1 MRYGAVAA
9 ATPDD
14 TTALPAQRWWRGHDP
29 DPELVRRML
38 VDEGRTEVEIA
49 AALGVSR
56 ARLAATLTE
65 LGVDRGG
72 RVRRV
77 GPVGDADLRV
87 LLELGATV
95 ASLARRFSVAKVTV
109 QRWLAGAGLLL
120 ADPAVDVDA
129 LSRLYVE
136 QGLTSREVA
145 AALGLPRARVEV
157 ALAVAGIPA
166 RRRTERQP
174 SGRRAEVTDEMLREL
189 HSRPEV
195 TVRALVERFGVRE
208 DYLRRRLHALGLT
221 RRPGTFAPR
230 LPSPTRQGLAGRAP
244 TLYRQGWTLKQIAE
258 QLGTSVSTVRAAL
271 VAARVPVRGAGGVTR
286 SSERPARVL
295 LDDLYADPDPDIV
308 AVLAEHGIRRPGAAG
323 WQRTGARQS
332 YAPLP
337 LTAGLLTAL
346 YLDVGLATSDIA
358 LLCGVG
364 NNMVSSGL
372 HEHNV
377 ELRPAKI
384 ASAWKQRHTPPRKA
398 AGRHRA

>member
-14 TTALPAQRWWRGHDP
+14 TTALPAQRWWRGPDP
-29 DPELVRRML
+29 DPELVRRMFG
-38 VDEGRTEVEIA
+38 DEGRTEVEIA
-49 AALGVSR
+49 AAMKISR
-56 ARLAATLTE
+56 ARLAAVLTE
-65 LGVDRGG
+65 LGIDRG
-72 RVRRV
+72 RRIRRV
-77 GPVGDADLRV
+77 CPVGDAGLRV
-87 LLELGATV
+87 LLEQGATV
-95 ASLARRFSVAKVTV
+95 ASLARRFSVAKVNV

-136 QGLTSREVA
+136 QGLTVREVA
-145 AALGLPRARVEV
+145 GALGLCRARVEV

-174 SGRRAEVTDEMLREL
+174 SGRRADVTDEMLREL
-189 HSRPEV
+189 YSRPEV
-195 TVRALVERFGVRE
+195 TVRALVQRFGVSQ

-244 TLYRQGWTLKQIAE
+244 TLYQQGWTLKQIAE
-258 QLGTSVSTVRAAL
+258 QLGTSVSTVR
-271 VAARVPVRGAGGVTR
+271 
-286 SSERPARVL
+286 PARVL
-295 LDDLYADPDPDIV
+295 LDDLYADPDIV
-308 AVLAEHGIRRPGAAG
+308 AVLAEHGVRRPGAAG
-323 WQRTGARQS
+323 WKRTGARQT

-384 ASAWKQRHTPPRKA
+384 ASPWKQRHAPPRKA
-398 AGRHRA
+398 AGRHRG

>member
-14 TTALPAQRWWRGHDP
+14 TTALPAQRWWRGQDP
-29 DPELVRRML
+29 DPEVVRRMFL
-38 VDEGRTEVEIA
+38 DEGRTEVEIA
-49 AALGVSR
+49 AAMKISC
-56 ARLAATLTE
+56 ARLAAALTE
-65 LGVDRGG
+65 LGVDRVR

-77 GPVGDADLRV
+77 CPVGAADLRV
-87 LLELGATV
+87 LLEQDATV
-95 ASLARRFSVAKVTV
+95 ASLAHRFSVAKVTV

-129 LSRLYVE
+129 LERLYVE
-136 QGLTSREVA
+136 QGRTVGEVA
-145 AALGLPRARVEV
+145 AALGLCRARVEV
-157 ALAVAGIPA
+157 ALAVAGISA

-174 SGRRAEVTDEMLREL
+174 SGRRADVTDEMVREL
-189 HSRPEV
+189 YSRPEV
-195 TVRALVERFGVRE
+195 TVRASVERFGVSE

-230 LPSPTRQGLAGRAP
+230 LPSPTRKGLAGRAP
-244 TLYRQGWTLKQIAE
+244 TLYQQGWTLKQIGE

-271 VAARVPVRGAGGVTR
+271 VAARVPVRAGGGGPR
-286 SSERPARVL
+286 SSERTARVL
-295 LDDLYADPDPDIV
+295 LDDLYADPDLV
-308 AVLAEHGIRRPGAAG
+308 AVLAEHGVRRPGAAG
-323 WQRTGARQS
+323 WKRTGARQT

-346 YLDVGLATSDIA
+346 YLDVALTTSDIA

-384 ASAWKQRHTPPRKA
+384 ASPWKQRHAPPRKA
-398 AGRHRA
+398 AGRHRG

>member
-1 MRYGAVAA
+1 MF
-9 ATPDD
+9 
-14 TTALPAQRWWRGHDP
+14 L
-29 DPELVRRML
+29 
-38 VDEGRTEVEIA
+38 DEGRTEVEIA
-49 AALGVSR
+49 AAMKISR
-56 ARLAATLTE
+56 ARLAAALTE

-77 GPVGDADLRV
+77 CPVGDADLRV
-87 LLELGATV
+87 LLEQGATV
-95 ASLARRFSVAKVTV
+95 ASLARRFSIAKVTV

-120 ADPAVDVDA
+120 ADPAVDVAA
-129 LSRLYVE
+129 LRRLYVE
-136 QGLTSREVA
+136 QGLTIGEVA

-157 ALAVAGIPA
+157 ALAVAVAVAVAVAGIPA

-174 SGRRAEVTDEMLREL
+174 SGRRAKVTDEMLREL
-189 HSRPEV
+189 YSRPEV
-195 TVRALVERFGVRE
+195 TVRALVERFGVSE

-230 LPSPTRQGLAGRAP
+230 LPSPTRQGLADRAP
-244 TLYRQGWTLKQIAE
+244 TLYQQGWTLKQIAE

-271 VAARVPVRGAGGVTR
+271 VAARVPVRGAGGGPR

-295 LDDLYADPDPDIV
+295 LDDLYADPDIV
-308 AVLAEHGIRRPGAAG
+308 AVLAEHGVRRPGAAG
-323 WQRTGARQS
+323 WKRTGARQS

-337 LTAGLLTAL
+337 LTAGLLAAL

-377 ELRPAKI
+377 ELGPAKI
-384 ASAWKQRHTPPRKA
+384 ASPWRQRHAPPRKA
-398 AGRHRA
+398 AGRHRG

>member
-14 TTALPAQRWWRGHDP
+14 TTALPAQRWWRGQDP
-29 DPELVRRML
+29 DPQLVRWMF

-49 AALGVSR
+49 AAMKISR
-56 ARLAATLTE
+56 ARLAAVLTE
-65 LGVDRGG
+65 LGVDRGR

-77 GPVGDADLRV
+77 CPVGDADLRV
-87 LLELGATV
+87 LLEQGATV

-120 ADPAVDVDA
+120 ADPAVNVDA

-136 QGLTSREVA
+136 QGRTIGEVA
-145 AALGLPRARVEV
+145 AALGLCRVRVEV

-174 SGRRAEVTDEMLREL
+174 SGRRADVTVEMLREL
-189 HSRPEV
+189 YSRPEV
-195 TVRALVERFGVRE
+195 TVRVLVQRFGVSE

-230 LPSPTRQGLAGRAP
+230 LPSPTRQGLADSAP
-244 TLYRQGWTLKQIAE
+244 TLYRQGWTLKQIGE

-271 VAARVPVRGAGGVTR
+271 VAARVPVRGAGGGPR

-295 LDDLYADPDPDIV
+295 LDDLYADPDIV
-308 AVLAEHGIRRPGAAG
+308 AVLAEHGVRRPGAAG

-346 YLDVGLATSDIA
+346 YLGVGLATSDIA

-364 NNMVSSGL
+364 NNMVSGGL
-372 HEHNV
+372 HEHHV
-377 ELRPAKI
+377 ELGPAKI
-384 ASAWKQRHTPPRKA
+384 ASPWKQRHAPPRKA
-398 AGRHRA
+398 AGGHRG

>member
-9 ATPDD
+9 ATLDD
-14 TTALPAQRWWRGHDP
+14 TTALSAQRWWRGQDP
-29 DPELVRRML
+29 DPEVVRRMFG
-38 VDEGRTEVEIA
+38 DEGRTEVEIA
-49 AALGVSR
+49 AAMKISR
-56 ARLAATLTE
+56 ARFAAALTE
-65 LGVDRGG
+65 LGVDRGS

-77 GPVGDADLRV
+77 CLVGEADLRV

-95 ASLARRFSVAKVTV
+95 AGLARRFGVAKVTV

-136 QGLTSREVA
+136 QGRTIGEVA
-145 AALGLPRARVEV
+145 GALGLCRARVEV

-174 SGRRAEVTDEMLREL
+174 SGRRADVTEEMLREL
-189 HSRPEV
+189 YSRPDV
-195 TVRALVERFGVRE
+195 PVRALVERFGVSQ

-271 VAARVPVRGAGGVTR
+271 VAARVPVRGAGGGPR

-295 LDDLYADPDPDIV
+295 LDDLYADPDIV
-308 AVLAEHGIRRPGAAG
+308 AVLDEHGVRRPGAAG
-323 WQRTGARQS
+323 WKRTGARQS

-372 HEHNV
+372 HAHNV
-377 ELRPAKI
+377 ELGPAKI
-384 ASAWKQRHTPPRKA
+384 ASPWKQRHAPPRKA

>member
-14 TTALPAQRWWRGHDP
+14 TTALPAQRWWRGPDP
-29 DPELVRRML
+29 DPELVRRMFG
-38 VDEGRTEVEIA
+38 DEGRTEVEIA
-49 AALGVSR
+49 AAMKISC
-56 ARLAATLTE
+56 ARFAAALTE
-65 LGVDRGG
+65 LGVDRGR

-77 GPVGDADLRV
+77 CPVGDADLRV
-87 LLELGATV
+87 LLELGVTV
-95 ASLARRFSVAKVTV
+95 ASLARRFGVAKVTV

-120 ADPAVDVDA
+120 ADPAVEVDA
-129 LSRLYVE
+129 LSRLYAE
-136 QGLTSREVA
+136 QGLTIGGVA
-145 AALGLPRARVEV
+145 AALGLCRARVEV
-157 ALAVAGIPA
+157 ALVVAGVPA

-189 HSRPEV
+189 YSRPEV
-195 TVRALVERFGVRE
+195 TVRVLVERFGVSE

-244 TLYRQGWTLKQIAE
+244 TLYQQGWTLKQIAE
-258 QLGTSVSTVRAAL
+258 ELGTSVSTVRAAL
-271 VAARVPVRGAGGVTR
+271 VAARVPVRGAGGGPR

-295 LDDLYADPDPDIV
+295 LDDLYAGPDVV
-308 AVLAEHGIRRPGAAG
+308 AVLAEYGVRRPGAVG
-323 WQRTGARQS
+323 WQRTGARQT

-358 LLCGVG
+358 LRCGVG
-364 NNMVSSGL
+364 NTMVSSGL

-377 ELRPAKI
+377 ELRRAKI
-384 ASAWKQRHTPPRKA
+384 ARPWKQRHASPRKA
-398 AGRHRA
+398 AGRHRG

>member
-14 TTALPAQRWWRGHDP
+14 TTALPAQRWWRGQDP
-29 DPELVRRML
+29 DPELVRRMF

-49 AALGVSR
+49 AAMKISG
-56 ARLAATLTE
+56 AWLAAVLTE
-65 LGVDRGG
+65 LGVDRGR

-77 GPVGDADLRV
+77 CPVGEADLRV
-87 LLELGATV
+87 LLKQGATV

-120 ADPAVDVDA
+120 ADSAVDVAA

-136 QGLTSREVA
+136 QGLTIGEVA
-145 AALGLPRARVEV
+145 AALGLCRARVEV

-166 RRRTERQP
+166 RRRTEPQP
-174 SGRRAEVTDEMLREL
+174 SGRRADVTEEMLREL
-189 HSRPEV
+189 YSRPEV
-195 TVRALVERFGVRE
+195 TVRVLVERFGVSQ

-258 QLGTSVSTVRAAL
+258 QLATSVSTVRAAL
-271 VAARVPVRGAGGVTR
+271 VAARVPVRGAGGGPR

-295 LDDLYADPDPDIV
+295 LDDLYADPDIV
-308 AVLAEHGIRRPGAAG
+308 AVLAEHGVRRPGAAG
-323 WQRTGARQS
+323 WKRTGARQT

-384 ASAWKQRHTPPRKA
+384 ASPWKQRHAPPRTA
-398 AGRHRA
+398 AGRHRG

>member
-1 MRYGAVAA
+1 MRHCAVAA

-14 TTALPAQRWWRGHDP
+14 TTALPAQRWWRGQDP
-29 DPELVRRML
+29 DRQVVRRML

-49 AALGVSR
+49 AAMKISR
-56 ARLAATLTE
+56 ARLAAVLTE
-65 LGVDRGG
+65 LGVDRGR

-77 GPVGDADLRV
+77 CPVGEADLRV
-87 LLELGATV
+87 LLEQGATV
-95 ASLARRFSVAKVTV
+95 ASLARRFSIAKVTV

-120 ADPAVDVDA
+120 PDPAVDVDA
-129 LSRLYVE
+129 LSRLYVG
-136 QGLTSREVA
+136 QGRTIGEVA
-145 AALGLPRARVEV
+145 AALGLCRARVEV

-174 SGRRAEVTDEMLREL
+174 SGRRAKVTDEMLREL
-189 HSRPEV
+189 YSRPEL
-195 TVRALVERFGVRE
+195 TVRVLVERFGVSE
-208 DYLRRRLHALGLT
+208 DYLRRRLHVLGLT

-230 LPSPTRQGLAGRAP
+230 LPSPTRLGLVGRAP
-244 TLYRQGWTLKQIAE
+244 TLYRQGWTLKQIGE
-258 QLGTSVSTVRAAL
+258 ELGTSVSTVRAAL
-271 VAARVPVRGAGGVTR
+271 VAERVPVRGGGGGPR

-295 LDDLYADPDPDIV
+295 LDDLYADPDIL
-308 AVLAEHGIRRPGAAG
+308 AVLAEHGVRRPGAAG
-323 WQRTGARQS
+323 WKRTGARQS

-377 ELRPAKI
+377 ELGPAKI
-384 ASAWKQRHTPPRKA
+384 ASPWKQRHAPPGKA
-398 AGRHRA
+398 AGRHRG

>member
-14 TTALPAQRWWRGHDP
+14 TTALPAQRWWRGQDP

-49 AALGVSR
+49 AAMKISR
-56 ARLAATLTE
+56 ARLAAVLTE
-65 LGVDRGG
+65 LGVDRGR

-77 GPVGDADLRV
+77 CPVGDADLRV
-87 LLELGATV
+87 LLKQGATV

-120 ADPAVDVDA
+120 ADSAVDVAA

-136 QGLTSREVA
+136 QGRTIGEVA
-145 AALGLPRARVEV
+145 GALGLCRARVEV

-174 SGRRAEVTDEMLREL
+174 SGRRADVTDEMLREL
-189 HSRPEV
+189 YSRPEV
-195 TVRALVERFGVRE
+195 TVRVLVERFGVSQ
-208 DYLRRRLHALGLT
+208 DYLRRRLHAPGLT

-244 TLYRQGWTLKQIAE
+244 TLYQQGWTLKQIAE
-258 QLGTSVSTVRAAL
+258 QLATSVSTVRAAL
-271 VAARVPVRGAGGVTR
+271 VAARVPVRGAGGGPR

-295 LDDLYADPDPDIV
+295 LDDLYADPDIV
-308 AVLAEHGIRRPGAAG
+308 AVLAEHGVRRPGAVG
-323 WQRTGARQS
+323 WKRTGARQT

-384 ASAWKQRHTPPRKA
+384 ASPWKQRHAPPRKA
-398 AGRHRA
+398 AGRHRG

>member
-9 ATPDD
+9 ATPDG
-14 TTALPAQRWWRGHDP
+14 TTALTAQRWWRGQDP
-29 DPELVRRML
+29 DPELVRRMFL
-38 VDEGRTEVEIA
+38 DEGRTEVEIA
-49 AALGVSR
+49 AAMKISC
-56 ARLAATLTE
+56 ARLAAALTE
-65 LGVDRGG
+65 LGVDRGR

-77 GPVGDADLRV
+77 CPVGDADLRV
-87 LLELGATV
+87 LLEQGATV

-136 QGLTSREVA
+136 QGRTIWEVA
-145 AALGLPRARVEV
+145 AALGLCRARVEV

-174 SGRRAEVTDEMLREL
+174 SGRRADVTDEMLREL
-189 HSRPEV
+189 YSRPEV
-195 TVRALVERFGVRE
+195 TVRVLVERFGVSE

-244 TLYRQGWTLKQIAE
+244 TLYQQGWTLKQIAE
-258 QLGTSVSTVRAAL
+258 QLGTSVATVRAAL
-271 VAARVPVRGAGGVTR
+271 VAARVPVRGAGGGPR

-295 LDDLYADPDPDIV
+295 LDDLYAGPDVV
-308 AVLAEHGIRRPGAAG
+308 AVLAEYGVRRPGAVG

-346 YLDVGLATSDIA
+346 YLEVGLATSDIA

-377 ELRPAKI
+377 ELGPAKI
-384 ASAWKQRHTPPRKA
+384 ASPWRQRHAPPRKA
-398 AGRHRA
+398 AGRHRG

>member
-1 MRYGAVAA
+1 MRYCAVAA

-14 TTALPAQRWWRGHDP
+14 TTALPAQRWWRGQDP
-29 DPELVRRML
+29 DPVVVRRML

-49 AALGVSR
+49 AAMKISG
-56 ARLAATLTE
+56 ARLAAVLTE

-77 GPVGDADLRV
+77 CPVGDADLRV
-87 LLELGATV
+87 LLEQGATV
-95 ASLARRFSVAKVTV
+95 ASLAHRFSVAKVTV

-136 QGLTSREVA
+136 QGLTIGEVA

-157 ALAVAGIPA
+157 ALAVAG
-166 RRRTERQP
+166 
-174 SGRRAEVTDEMLREL
+174 S
-189 HSRPEV
+189 
-195 TVRALVERFGVRE
+195 
-208 DYLRRRLHALGLT
+208 
-221 RRPGTFAPR
+221 
-230 LPSPTRQGLAGRAP
+230 
-244 TLYRQGWTLKQIAE
+244 
-258 QLGTSVSTVRAAL
+258 
-271 VAARVPVRGAGGVTR
+271 
-286 SSERPARVL
+286 
-295 LDDLYADPDPDIV
+295 
-308 AVLAEHGIRRPGAAG
+308 RPGAAG
-323 WQRTGARQS
+323 WQRTGARQT

-384 ASAWKQRHTPPRKA
+384 ASPWKQRLAPPRKA
-398 AGRHRA
+398 AGRHRACRDRPGEQTPTRLRAEVEPRRRRRWQALPALLAALGLGSSLTHGAQPQGWLSGPGHDEGRLGLRRGGRGRRCCRRGRLRRWRCAAGPRPAAPGGSRWCGPAAPHAAGGCAVHSRAARRAAAQRQRVWAGVPGRRSRFGTRARG

>member
-14 TTALPAQRWWRGHDP
+14 TTALPAQRWWRGQDP
-29 DPELVRRML
+29 DPELVRRMFG
-38 VDEGRTEVEIA
+38 EGRTELEIA
-49 AALGVSR
+49 AAMKISR
-56 ARLAATLTE
+56 ARLAAALTE
-65 LGVDRGG
+65 LGVDRGR

-77 GPVGDADLRV
+77 CPVGDADLRV
-87 LLELGATV
+87 LREQGATV
-95 ASLARRFSVAKVTV
+95 AGLARRFSVAKVTV

-120 ADPAVDVDA
+120 PDPAVDVDA

-136 QGLTSREVA
+136 QGRTLREVA
-145 AALGLPRARVEV
+145 AMLGLPRARVEV
-157 ALAVAGIPA
+157 ALAVAGKPA

-174 SGRRAEVTDEMLREL
+174 SGRRPDVTDEMLREL
-189 HSRPEV
+189 YSRPEV
-195 TVRALVERFGVRE
+195 TVRVLVERFGVSE

-230 LPSPTRQGLAGRAP
+230 LPSPTRKGLADRAP
-244 TLYRQGWTLKQIAE
+244 TLYQQGWTLKQIAE

-271 VAARVPVRGAGGVTR
+271 VAARVPVRAGGGGPR

-295 LDDLYADPDPDIV
+295 LDDLYADPDLL
-308 AVLAEHGIRRPGAAG
+308 AVLAEHGVRRPGAAG
-323 WQRTGARQS
+323 WQRTGAGQT

-346 YLDVGLATSDIA
+346 YLDVGLATSDGA

-364 NNMVSSGL
+364 NTMVGSGL
-372 HEHNV
+372 HQHNV
-377 ELRPAKI
+377 ELRRAKI
-384 ASAWKQRHTPPRKA
+384 ASPWKQRHAPPRKA
-398 AGRHRA
+398 AGRHRG

>member
-14 TTALPAQRWWRGHDP
+14 TTALSAQRWWRGQDP
-29 DPELVRRML
+29 DPEVVRWMFI
-38 VDEGRTEVEIA
+38 DEGRTEVEIA
-49 AALGVSR
+49 AAMKISR
-56 ARLAATLTE
+56 ARLAAALTE
-65 LGVDRGG
+65 LGVDRGR
-72 RVRRV
+72 RVRGV
-77 GPVGDADLRV
+77 CPVGDADLRV
-87 LLELGATV
+87 LLEQGATV

-120 ADPAVDVDA
+120 PDPAVDVDA

-136 QGLTSREVA
+136 QGLTIREVA

-166 RRRTERQP
+166 RRRTKRQP
-174 SGRRAEVTDEMLREL
+174 SGRRADVTDEMLREL
-189 HSRPEV
+189 YSRPEV
-195 TVRALVERFGVRE
+195 TVRVLVERFGVSE

-230 LPSPTRQGLAGRAP
+230 LPSPTRKGLAERAP
-244 TLYRQGWTLKQIAE
+244 TLYQQGWTLKQIAE

-271 VAARVPVRGAGGVTR
+271 VAARVPVRGAGGGPR

-295 LDDLYADPDPDIV
+295 LDDLYADPDVV
-308 AVLAEHGIRRPGAAG
+308 AVLAEHGVRRPGAAG
-323 WQRTGARQS
+323 WKRTGARQS

-346 YLDVGLATSDIA
+346 HLDVGLATSDIA

-377 ELRPAKI
+377 ELRQAKI
-384 ASAWKQRHTPPRKA
+384 ASPWKQRHAPPRQA